1 MKKFI
6 LMLLLTFGTA
16 LFAQKQ
22 VEQEVKYIKITQKKC
37 LKKTGYQMVLKELIS
52 DSRCPEGVNCIWAGE
67 VTVLVSVYENK
78 KFIEDKTITISI
90 PKTDENIAILS
101 NYLPTSQKKIKSV
114 DIFPY
119 PKKGVVLD
127 AKSYY
132 VRIGYVK

>member
-6 LMLLLTFGTA
+6 LILLLTFGTT

-22 VEQEVKYIKITQKKC
+22 VEQEVKYVKITQKKC
-37 LKKTGYQMVLKELIS
+37 LKKSGYQMVLKELIS

-67 VTVLVSVYENK
+67 VTVLVSVYKNK
-78 KFIEDKTITISI
+78 KFIEDKTISISI
-90 PKTDENIAILS
+90 PKTDENTAILS
-101 NYLPTSQKKIKSV
+101 KYMPSSQKIKSV

-132 VRIGYVK
+132 IRIGYLK